1 MNPLYARATFVTA
14 AHNLRQLPEDSLA
27 EVAFA
32 GRSNAGKSSAL
43 NTIAGHGKLART
55 SKTPGRT
62 QQIVCFGLGDG
73 RYLTDLPGYGYAKV
87 PKKQIDHWRQTLTR
101 YLSTREPLRCLVLV
115 MDVRRPLTD
124 HDWLLIEA
132 AARGGVALHCLLTKA
147 DKLSRN
153 RAMAA
158 LHATHKA
165 LEEAGVAA
173 TLQLF
178 SALKKSGVEDA
189 HELLD
194 SFLGEIP
201 QAAPPVAASDSSA
214 PDG

>member
-14 AHNLRQLPEDSLA
+14 AHNLRQLPDDSLA

-62 QQIVCFGLGDG
+62 QQIICFGLGDG

-87 PKKQIDHWRQTLTR
+87 PKKQLDHWRQTLTR
-101 YLSTREPLRCLVLV
+101 YLSSREPLRCLVLV
-115 MDVRRPLTD
+115 MDVRHPLTD
-124 HDWLLIEA
+124 YDWLLIEA
-132 AARGGVALHCLLTKA
+132 ATRGNVALHCLLTKA
-147 DKLSRN
+147 DKLSRS
-153 RAMAA
+153 RAMAV
-158 LHATHKA
+158 LHATRKA
-165 LEEAGVAA
+165 LEEAGVEAS
-173 TLQLF
+173 LQLF
-178 SALKKSGVEDA
+178 SALKKSGVDDA

-194 SFLGEIP
+194 EFLAEIP
-201 QAAPPVAASDSSA
+201 PDARPAAPDDSST
-214 PDG
+214 PDR